1 VEDVSEIIVKVNING
16 KEEKLP
22 AKIIVKDKINDLVI
36 LKIDQ
41 KGFDLGQDI
50 PYSLDFKTL
59 DVGEEVFTL
68 GYPMVDVMGEEQ
80 KFTDG
85 RISAKSGID
94 GDITTYQITT
104 PIQPGNSGGPLFD
117 SESGNVIGIVSSTLN
132 RDIYDAE
139 NVNYALKS
147 NLLKNLIDSS
157 PEVISIKE
165 PKIGSGAKLS
175 ELIKS
180 YKPFVP
186 LIFTKE

>member
-1 VEDVSEIIVKVNING
+1 
-16 KEEKLP
+16 
-22 AKIIVKDKINDLVI
+22 
-36 LKIDQ
+36 
-41 KGFDLGQDI
+41 
-50 PYSLDFKTL
+50 
-59 DVGEEVFTL
+59 
-68 GYPMVDVMGEEQ
+68 
-80 KFTDG
+80 
-85 RISAKSGID
+85 
-94 GDITTYQITT
+94 
-104 PIQPGNSGGPLFD
+104 LFD
-117 SESGNVIGIVSSTLN
+117 SETGNVIGIVSSFLN
-132 RDIYDAE
+132 RDKFNAE

>member
-1 VEDVSEIIVKVNING
+1 VEDVSQIIVKVNING
-16 KEEKLP
+16 KEEKFP
-22 AKIIVKDKINDLVI
+22 AKILVKDKVNDLVI

-41 KGFDLGQDI
+41 KGFDLGQEI
-50 PYSLDFKTL
+50 PYSFDFKTL

-117 SESGNVIGIVSSTLN
+117 SETGNVIGIVSSTLN
-132 RDIYDAE
+132 RDVYNAE

-165 PKIGSGAKLS
+165 PKAVSGAKLS

-186 LIFTKE
+186 LIFIKD